1 MMLRLVMWEALLQY
15 CPNMQPGSQSSG
27 SGEAVLTAGIDIGT
41 TAVKGVIVDEQGRVV
56 ERCAVPNRLQVQP
69 GGRLEHDAAM
79 NWWEVPRQVLARLAS
94 RLPLGAISAVA
105 VAAFMPSVAAVGP
118 TGRPLGPGLIY
129 GDDRGRRASDD
140 ADGENQRKPT
150 SSKGLGTGS
159 RGPRP
164 TSHGDP
170 TSTDEM
176 ARLASWVASRAPGAA
191 GYWPAQ
197 AVANASLGGEGA
209 VDLASAFAA
218 GTLFTG
224 SGWDAA
230 ACREAGLKV
239 EQLPRV
245 AVFGEPIGKVALP
258 GLALKSPDLGRL
270 VGAPDGG
277 AEGAALLDEV
287 VASGGVGA
295 GLGGCARG
303 EAVLGAGSV
312 DGLCEQLVAGAVD
325 DGDVLV
331 SLGSTLVVW
340 LTVPGW
346 PEAVPGLWRVPHV
359 FAGKAM
365 LGGASNAG
373 GLWVD
378 WVTKLLRDA
387 PASRDELVASEVPV
401 WWPWVRGERV
411 PWHDPDLRVSFSGGR
426 LSQGPGALRRGAFES
441 TGFVVRYIL
450 ELASACGV
458 QPARVLVSGGGARN
472 PAWLQALADVLG
484 LAVIPAAASEGAAR
498 GAAFLA
504 RMALGLETSTDSAAR
519 WASWSAP
526 VVPRSEWVTA
536 AGQRYERWLAGLPR
550 R

>member
-1 MMLRLVMWEALLQY
+1 
-15 CPNMQPGSQSSG
+15 MQRGSQSSG
-27 SGEAVLTAGIDIGT
+27 NKEAVLTAGIDIGT
-41 TAVKGVIVDEQGRVV
+41 TAVKGVIADEQGRVV
-56 ERCAVPNRLQVQP
+56 HRWAVPNRLQVQP

-79 NWWEVPRQVLARLAS
+79 NWWQMPRQVLATLAS
-94 RLPLGAISAVA
+94 RLPLGSISAVA

-129 GDDRGRRASDD
+129 GDERGRQALDD
-140 ADGENQRKPT
+140 AEGENQRKAT
-150 SSKGLGTGS
+150 GSEGLGASPG
-159 RGPRP
+159 RLRA

-176 ARLASWVASRAPGAA
+176 ARLAGWVAARKPGAA

-197 AVANASLGGEGA
+197 AVANASLGGEGV
-209 VDLASAFAA
+209 VDLATAFAA
-218 GTLFTG
+218 GSLFSG
-224 SGWDAA
+224 SGWDEA

-245 AVFGEPIGKVALP
+245 AVFGEPIGKVALA
-258 GLALKSPDLGRL
+258 GLVAKGHDPRL
-270 VGAPDGG
+270 LAGGQDGDAGG
-277 AEGAALLDEV
+277 AVSFDEAVASAGFGAGAAL
-287 VASGGVGA
+287 GA
-295 GLGGCARG
+295 QG

-346 PEAVPGLWRVPHV
+346 PDAAPGLWRVPHV
-359 FAGKAM
+359 VAGKAM

-378 WVTKLLRDA
+378 WVNKLLRDA
-387 PASRDELVASEVPV
+387 PAGGDDLVASEVPV

-411 PWHDPDLRVSFSGGR
+411 PWHDPDLRVSLSGGR
-426 LSQGPGALRRGAFES
+426 LSQGAGALRRGAFEA
-441 TGFVVRYIL
+441 TGFVVRHIL
-450 ELASACGV
+450 ELASACGT
-458 QPARVLVSGGGARN
+458 QPTRVLVSGGGVRN
-472 PAWLQALADVLG
+472 PAWLQAIADVLG
-484 LAVIPAAASEGAAR
+484 LAVVPAVASEGAAR

-526 VVPRSEWVTA
+526 VVPRSEWVAA
-536 AGQRYERWLAGLPR
+536 AGRRYERWLAGLPR